1 MEKDEENAEKL
12 LDVLAAFGFSA
23 AGIKKDDLLRPD
35 YVIQLGRAPNR
46 IDLLTGISG
55 VSFDEAWNSRGSDDI
70 SGTAVYF
77 LSRDLLIK
85 NKVTANRSKDRADV
99 EVLQKTWPERS

>member
-1 MEKDEENAEKL
+1 M
-12 LDVLAAFGFSA
+12 FWQRSGSA
-23 AGIKKDDLLRPD
+23 LPVSKRTILLRPD

-55 VSFDEAWNSRGSDDI
+55 VNFHEAWNSRGSGDI
-70 SGTAVYF
+70 SGTPVYF

-85 NKVTANRSKDRADV
+85 NKAAANRSKDRSDV
-99 EVLQKTWPERS
+99 EVLQKTRPK

>member
-1 MEKDEENAEKL
+1 MTPLSNDLRDFIRLLNTKNVRYVIVGAWALAFHGRPRYTGDLDIFVERDEENAEKL

-23 AGIKKDDLLRPD
+23 AGIQKDDLLRPD

-55 VSFDEAWNSRGSDDI
+55 VSFDP
-70 SGTAVYF
+70 
-77 LSRDLLIK
+77 
-85 NKVTANRSKDRADV
+85 VTF
-99 EVLQKTWPERS
+99 